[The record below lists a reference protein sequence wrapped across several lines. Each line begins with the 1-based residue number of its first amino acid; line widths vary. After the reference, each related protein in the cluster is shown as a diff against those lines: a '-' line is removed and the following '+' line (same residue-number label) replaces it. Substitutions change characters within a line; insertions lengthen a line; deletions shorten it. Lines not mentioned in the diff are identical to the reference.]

1 MQIGSE
7 TIGQVVVQRSTTMG
21 MVEDGVGKRKS
32 LEDTANRQLDAGL
45 SQEVEGEEERKK
57 YKRVRVKKEDEVA
70 AALRTMGEKAEK
82 LAISKTEQAVSLL
95 QEEYKRKLSAE
106 DILGALELFE
116 LPRMS
121 EMFIAMK
128 PGILRDTW
136 LAKQIQKYKS
146 H

>member
-1 MQIGSE
+1 
-7 TIGQVVVQRSTTMG
+7 
-21 MVEDGVGKRKS
+21 MVEDGVEKKS
-32 LEDTANRQLDAGL
+32 LEDTAYMPQDTGP
-45 SQEVEGEEERKK
+45 SSEVKGEEERKK

-95 QEEYKRKLSAE
+95 QEEYEKKLSAE

-128 PGILRDTW
+128 PGIFRDTW
-136 LAKQIQKYKS
+136 LAKQIQKNKS